1 MPDAVHFDL
10 SVVLPLSHDHGYAE
24 ACLDGWNAQSHPR
37 ERIQVVA
44 VVEANEAEAVERAA
58 RLRARLRPWDLWLP
72 VDDDNEA
79 VLYDR
84 GARAAGASL
93 LLFTEAHCVPL
104 PGAAAE
110 AVDALA
116 GGASA
121 FSLRSGYL
129 PTTALGRRQRELETA
144 WYRSLPEGH
153 WRGLSLRGF
162 ALPRDLFLELGGF
175 QARHERFCEMALG
188 AALHLGGHRIA
199 RSEEVLVL
207 HGNAPTIA
215 ALGTALRACGRGQ
228 WRWRAEMEQRT
239 PGLAAGLL
247 GPLTRA
253 GRVADALARL
263 GWASG
268 WRGAIARGLSRLR
281 LGLADVVCR
290 IPVSAGPLGRRAYRA
305 YWRAGFDHGMVEA
318 ATEAA
323 VTAHRERAT
332 SASAGRPVGER
343 REPDTVGSAMESL
356 L

>member
-1 MPDAVHFDL
+1 MRDPAPPFDL

-37 ERIQVVA
+37 ERIQVMA
-44 VVEANEAEAVERAA
+44 VVEAHEEAELTA
-58 RLRARLRPWDLWLP
+58 RLRPRLRPWDRWLL

-84 GARAAGASL
+84 GARGADAPL
-93 LLFTEAHCVPL
+93 LLFSEAHCVPL
-104 PGAAAE
+104 PGAVAA
-110 AVDALA
+110 AVEALA
-116 GGASA
+116 DGAAA
-121 FSLRSGYL
+121 FSMRSGYL
-129 PTTALGRRQRELETA
+129 PTTALGRRQRGLETA

-153 WRGLSLRGF
+153 WRSLSLRGF

-188 AALHLGGHRIA
+188 AALYLGGHRIA

-215 ALGTALRACGRGQ
+215 ELGLALRGCGRGQ
-228 WRWRAEMEQRT
+228 WRWRAETEQRT
-239 PGLAAGLL
+239 PGLAVELL
-247 GPLTRA
+247 GPLGWA
-253 GRVADALARL
+253 GQVAGALARL

-290 IPVSAGPLGRRAYRA
+290 FLVSAGPLGRGAYGA

-318 ATEAA
+318 ATEAPVPA
-323 VTAHRERAT
+323 RRERAT
-332 SASAGRPVGER
+332 RAIAGRPVGER
-343 REPDTVGSAMESL
+343 GEPDTVGSAMEGL
-356 L
+356 P